1 MGLLR
6 VTHTHTHSTT
16 QQVVRVL
23 FDILKKKDSPLRL
36 TAAELLGKGFA
47 AWRSSSKDTK
57 ALVQVPFVPGRAF
70 FLCLYW
76 LSLIPDT
83 HYHARHMH
91 NTQSLF
97 ALTLVGD
104 TSSITGMAHHSLM
117 QIGNLRVSN
126 LQPWYR
132 LRITRSALSFFS
144 LLLLRFTHRRD

>member
-1 MGLLR
+1 VGLLR

-57 ALVQVPFVPGRAF
+57 ALVQVTFRSWTRFLSF

-91 NTQSLF
+91 NTHSPCSL
-97 ALTLVGD
+97 
-104 TSSITGMAHHSLM
+104 SL
-117 QIGNLRVSN
+117 S
-126 LQPWYR
+126 WE
-132 LRITRSALSFFS
+132 TRPAS
-144 LLLLRFTHRRD
+144 REWHTTR